1 MERRKQKQQR
11 THLQRKINWAVTL
24 RKAIQILKAKSFDIS
39 NKSEIQFQV
48 NRRNECGLMW
58 LNSLK
63 FTLQFFKLY
72 RNDKVQTV
80 N

>member
-39 NKSEIQFQV
+39 NKSEIQF
-48 NRRNECGLMW
+48 
-58 LNSLK
+58 
-63 FTLQFFKLY
+63 
-72 RNDKVQTV
+72 
-80 N
+80 